1 MRTAPPIVEQNV
13 SAREAC
19 PSCTSYSAWY
29 ARSASSRRSSGSP
42 SARVAASIPATTT
55 AADDP
60 ESGAERDVALDGD
73 VEAGVGRVSRVPG
86 LPDRGVD
93 VTHRGLDQRGRHVH
107 VGPVAG
113 TAGVLDGEPVEREV
127 LGLDAD
133 VVV

>member
-1 MRTAPPIVEQNV
+1 MVRAVGQLAAVQRFAER
-13 SAREAC
+13 ARRGID
-19 PSCTSYSAWY
+19 P
-29 ARSASSRRSSGSP
+29 RDHDGGRRS
-42 SARVAASIPATTT
+42 
-55 AADDP
+55 